1 MNLVHLYCHVGLG
14 LPALLLSCT
23 PPGSESSTGAASSI
37 TARDEGDHDGGRNG
51 DRDRDDG
58 SRVGLTG
65 VASATAKSPGV
76 AAPNA
81 LSPELIAVVA
91 AQGANRV
98 ENPMVLPIGD
108 PAVSVTHYGYDSDG
122 PLIPAPGDGP
132 SATHRVEATKT
143 EPDKNTYLVLRHQ
156 TGADPGYDYG
166 THFLFQGHENGARGA
181 GTITRINL
189 DADAAHRV
197 TVMAVADIHGAALP
211 LIDGSTWDPFAQR
224 LLFTSESGRAG
235 GVWQATLDV
244 PSAVENVSGALGR
257 GGFEEITN
265 DSEGNVWV
273 IEDVGGAK
281 GTVNRNAR
289 QPNSF
294 VYRFVP
300 VDPRDLH
307 RGKLQAL
314 QVISLRSGQPIAF
327 HAGQADADI
336 LSDDVGDLHSY
347 GKVFETRWVTLHDT
361 EVDGAAPFDAN
372 ALAKARLATPFKRPE
387 NGAFRPGSGFREFVF
402 DETGDTDLR
411 TEAGAR
417 FGGFGAILA
426 LTQRSPG
433 ADRGT
438 LRLVFR
444 CDPAHSGLD
453 NVSFWD
459 DDHVVFVEDA
469 GDTLHTQRNALDS
482 AWLFDLRVDYG
493 NAANQPLR
501 ILAEGRDPSATID
514 AGFLGAAGFQN
525 DGDNELT
532 GIHIS
537 DGDPTAR
544 GILGAKQLQALH
556 RGFRVF
562 FTQQHGDNP
571 TWELLRRPEPDRDD
585 D

>member
-1 MNLVHLYCHVGLG
+1 MNLVRLYCHVGLG

-23 PPGSESSTGAASSI
+23 PPGNEPPTGATTSL
-37 TARDEGDHDGGRNG
+37 TA
-51 DRDRDDG
+51 RDRDDG
-58 SRVGLTG
+58 RDGNGDDRGAGLTG
-65 VASATAKSPGV
+65 VPSAVAKSPGV
-76 AAPNA
+76 TAPNR

-91 AQGANRV
+91 AQGANPV
-98 ENPMVLPIGD
+98 ENPMVLPGGD

-122 PLIPAPGDGP
+122 PLLPAPGDLP
-132 SATHRVEATKT
+132 SATHQVEATKT

-166 THFLFQGHENGARGA
+166 THFVFQGHENGARQR

-197 TVMAVADIHGAALP
+197 TVMAVADIQGAALP
-211 LIDGSTWDPFAQR
+211 LIDGSTWDPWAQR
-224 LLFTSESGRAG
+224 LLFTSEAGPAG
-235 GVWQATLDV
+235 GVWQATLEV
-244 PSAVENVSGALGR
+244 PSAIEDISGALGR
-257 GGFEEITN
+257 GGYEEITN

-273 IEDVGGAK
+273 IEDVGGVK

-294 VYRFVP
+294 VYRFIP
-300 VDPRDLH
+300 RDPRDLH
-307 RGKLQAL
+307 HGKLQAL
-314 QVISLRSGQPIAF
+314 QVISLRSHQPIAF

-361 EVDGAAPFDAN
+361 EVDGTAPFDAN
-372 ALAKARLATPFKRPE
+372 ALGKAKLATPFKRPE
-387 NGAFRPGSGFREFVF
+387 NGAFRPGSRFREFVF
-402 DETGDTDLR
+402 DETGDTDIR
-411 TEAGAR
+411 TEAGSN
-417 FGGFGAILA
+417 FGGFGAVLA
-426 LTQRSPG
+426 LTQPSPG

-444 CDPAHSGLD
+444 GDPAHSAFD
-453 NVSFWD
+453 NVAFWD
-459 DDHVVFVEDA
+459 ADHVVFVEDA

-482 AWLFDLRVDYG
+482 AFLFDLRVDYSVP
-493 NAANQPLR
+493 ANQPLR
-501 ILAEGRDPSATID
+501 ILAEGRDPSATVD
-514 AGFLGAAGFQN
+514 AGLLGAAGFQN
-525 DGDNELT
+525 DGDNEIT

-537 DGDPTAR
+537 DGDPTTR
-544 GILGAKQLQALH
+544 GILGAKSMQAFH

-562 FTQQHGDNP
+562 FTQQHGENA
-571 TWELLRRPEPDRDD
+571 TWELLRRPDADRDD